1 MKNQPKNLPRADHV
15 GSLLRPQ
22 ALRRAHQ
29 QHAAGEIDDTALEK
43 VVSACVA
50 DAVRHQ
56 EEAGLQVVTDGEFRR
71 GSWFLGFVQSLDG
84 IELKKVELQ
93 FTVGGEHT
101 ASWFG
106 PIVTGKLSRKR
117 PIVTQDY
124 TLLAPLTSR
133 RAKVTLPTPSIL
145 HFFGGKDGVSKTAY
159 PDIEQFAADLAAIY
173 RQEFAELYRA
183 GCRFVQI
190 DEVALA
196 LLCDETIRSSLKS
209 RGEDAEKLIDIYFRT
224 IESALSET
232 PDDLVVSMHLCR
244 GNYKGRWMGSGGYDR
259 IAERLFNTKGVD
271 AYLLEYDSERAG
283 TFAPLKYLPAGRRAY
298 LGIVSSKTGELES
311 LDLLRKRLDEAE
323 KVAPADRLGVS
334 PQCGFASSAGGN
346 PLSEAEQW
354 KKLARVVEAARAQ
367 WGAA

>member
-1 MKNQPKNLPRADHV
+1 MKNLPRADHV

-29 QHAAGEIDDTALEK
+29 AHAAKEIDDAALEK
-43 VVSACVA
+43 VVSGCIA

-71 GSWFLGFVQSLDG
+71 GSWFLGFIQSLSG
-84 IELKKVELQ
+84 TELKKVELQ

-106 PIVTGKLSRKR
+106 PIVTGKLARKR
-117 PIVTQDY
+117 PIVVDDY
-124 TLLAPLTSR
+124 VTLAPLTSR

-145 HFFGGKDGVSKTAY
+145 HFFGGKDGVSNSAY
-159 PDIEQFAADLAAIY
+159 PDIEEFASDLAGIY
-173 RQEFAELYRA
+173 RDEIAELYRA

-209 RGEDAEKLIDIYFRT
+209 RGEDPDRLTDLYFRM
-224 IESALSET
+224 IEHSLSDK

-259 IAERLFNTKGVD
+259 IAERLFNALDVD

-283 TFAPLKYLPAGRRAY
+283 SFAPLKQLPAGKRAY
-298 LGIVSSKTGELES
+298 LGVVSSKSGDLES
-311 LDLLRKRLDEAE
+311 IDLLRRRLDEAE
-323 KVAPADRLGVS
+323 KYAPADRLGVS

-354 KKLARVVEAARAQ
+354 AKLARVVDVARAQ
-367 WGAA
+367 WGTA

>member
-1 MKNQPKNLPRADHV
+1 MKNLPRADHV

-29 QHAAGEIDDTALEK
+29 QHAAGEIDDVMLEE
-43 VVSACVA
+43 VAVSCIK
-50 DAVRHQ
+50 DAVSHQ
-56 EEAGLQVVTDGEFRR
+56 EQAGLQVVTDGEFRR

-93 FTVGGEHT
+93 FSLGGEHT

-106 PIVTGKLSRKR
+106 PVVTGKLSRKK

-145 HFFGGKDGVSKTAY
+145 HFYGGKDGVSKQAY
-159 PDIEQFAADLAAIY
+159 PDIEEFAADLSAIY
-173 RQEFAELYRA
+173 REEIAELHRA

-209 RGEDAEKLIDIYFRT
+209 RGEDPDRLTELYFRM
-224 IESALSET
+224 IEMALSEK
-232 PDDLVVSMHLCR
+232 PADLTVSMHLCR
-244 GNYKGRWMGSGGYDR
+244 GNYKGRWMGSGGYDP

-283 TFAPLKYLPAGRRAY
+283 SFTPLKHLPAGRRAY
-298 LGIVSSKTGELES
+298 LGIVSSKTGDMES
-311 LDLLRKRLDEAE
+311 LDVLRKRLDEAE

-346 PLSEAEQW
+346 PLSEADQW
-354 KKLARVVEAARAQ
+354 AKLALVVKAARAQ
-367 WGAA
+367 WGTA

>member
-1 MKNQPKNLPRADHV
+1 MKNLPRADHV

-29 QHAAGEIDDTALEK
+29 AHAAKEIDDAALEK
-43 VVSACVA
+43 VVSGCIA

-71 GSWFLGFVQSLDG
+71 GSWFLGFIQSLSG
-84 IELKKVELQ
+84 TELKKVELQ

-106 PIVTGKLSRKR
+106 PIVTGKLARKR
-117 PIVTQDY
+117 PIVVDDY
-124 TLLAPLTSR
+124 VALAPLTSR

-145 HFFGGKDGVSKTAY
+145 HFFGGKDGVSNSAY
-159 PDIEQFAADLAAIY
+159 PDIEEFASDLAGIY
-173 RQEFAELYRA
+173 RDEIAELYRA

-209 RGEDAEKLIDIYFRT
+209 RGEDPDRLTDLYFRM
-224 IESALSET
+224 IEHSLSDK

-259 IAERLFNTKGVD
+259 IAERLFNALDVD

-283 TFAPLKYLPAGRRAY
+283 SFAPLKQLPAGKRAY
-298 LGIVSSKTGELES
+298 LGVVSSKSGDLES
-311 LDLLRKRLDEAE
+311 IDLLRRRLDEAE
-323 KVAPADRLGVS
+323 KYAPADRLGVS

-354 KKLARVVEAARAQ
+354 AKLARVVDVARAQ
-367 WGAA
+367 WGTA